1 MLLVQTLLIMDE
13 SLHRFFFKSIS
24 FRVSAITTPLMQQ
37 SNNNSTFLII
47 IVFFVCT
54 NLEKTSISCSSK
66 SVTKTRKSVTIC
78 LLRLPQSS
86 CDKDSYLRNIIETYL
101 QPYFLQS
108 VEFLCQFLLL
118 YEKAGL
124 FLSGYNILLCSEHIH
139 QFKC

>member
-1 MLLVQTLLIMDE
+1 MATRYRLQHRLDMLLVQTLLIMDE
-13 SLHRFFFKSIS
+13 SLHRFFKSIS

-101 QPYFLQS
+101 QPYFS
-108 VEFLCQFLLL
+108 SIGSYG
-118 YEKAGL
+118 YEVHRP
-124 FLSGYNILLCSEHIH
+124 NCS
-139 QFKC
+139 CNT